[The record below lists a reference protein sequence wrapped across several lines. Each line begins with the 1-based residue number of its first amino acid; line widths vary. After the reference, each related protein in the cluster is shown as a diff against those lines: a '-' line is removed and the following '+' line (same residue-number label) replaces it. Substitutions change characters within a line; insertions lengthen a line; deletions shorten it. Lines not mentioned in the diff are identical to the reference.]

1 MAIASCPLWEMRGPF
16 TIKLPEF
23 MFGLGPFKKAFVCR
37 PYTHSRLDRLSQR
50 SGEVDGKTTVS
61 PKRSPRCRHPFLQ
74 DTQTSKWNAKIRCTF
89 CMRTS
94 NFGENKVRVV
104 ASEIIQHVGI
114 LYVFLLD
121 LFAYQAAQ
129 LRLFLVG
136 LKTIHLYIYIENV
149 L

>member
-1 MAIASCPLWEMRGPF
+1 
-16 TIKLPEF
+16 
-23 MFGLGPFKKAFVCR
+23 
-37 PYTHSRLDRLSQR
+37 
-50 SGEVDGKTTVS
+50 
-61 PKRSPRCRHPFLQ
+61 
-74 DTQTSKWNAKIRCTF
+74 
-89 CMRTS
+89 MRTS

-136 LKTIHLYIYIENV
+136 HKTIHLYIYIYI
-149 L
+149 